1 MLQAMTGCDA
11 TVKAQGPANDRT
23 RSAGER
29 QSGAVRL
36 EPPEFES
43 GPAIRPAP
51 VRPGQAQPG
60 PARPGPAARSTAIVK
75 MARPHRA
82 RRPCKLVQL

>member
-51 VRPGQAQPG
+51 VRPG
-60 PARPGPAARSTAIVK
+60 PAARSTAIVK